1 MTKSNEYSFEDI
13 TIGQKEIFGVVI
25 TESMVNEFAKISG
38 DYNPLHIDAN
48 YAQTTKFEKRVCHGL
63 LLASFFSQLIGMYLP
78 GKNALYIS
86 QTLNFISPCY
96 INDKIIIKGEVF
108 KKSLST
114 KIITLKTKIFNIM
127 DDCIVDGEAKVL
139 VR

>member
-13 TIGQKEIFGVVI
+13 TIGQKEIFEVVI

-38 DYNPLHIDAN
+38 DYNPLHMDAN

-78 GKNALYIS
+78 GKNALYMS

-96 INDKIIIKGEVF
+96 VNDKIIIKGEVF

-114 KIITLKTKIFNIM
+114 KIITLRTKIFNIM
-127 DDCIVDGEAKVL
+127 DNCIVDGEAKVL

>member
-1 MTKSNEYSFEDI
+1 MTNPHEYSFEDI
-13 TIGQKEIFGVVI
+13 IVGQNKIFEVVVI
-25 TESMVNEFAKISG
+25 ESMVNAFAKISG
-38 DYNPLHIDAN
+38 DYNPLHMDVN
-48 YAQTTKFEKRVCHGL
+48 YAQTTKFEKKVCHGL

-78 GKNALYIS
+78 GKNALYLS

-96 INDKIIIKGEVF
+96 VNDKIIIKGEVL

-114 KIITLKTKIFNIM
+114 KILTLKTEIFDIM
-127 DDCIVDGEAKVL
+127 NNCIVDGEAKVI